1 MSSRPSTPMRHS
13 REKRN
18 WAALQR
24 VIDLSTA
31 LTLGI
36 ALLPVFVLI
45 GVAIRFIMGAP
56 VLFTQRRAGLGG
68 KPFRIIKFRSMTDA
82 RDSDGKLLPDAERIT
97 RLGRFLRRFRIDEL
111 PELLNVLPG
120 DLSLIGPRPLLP
132 ETIAAFREAGRRRCR
147 VRPGLTGWAQVNGNT
162 SLSDS
167 DKLALDLW
175 YIDNRSLAID
185 LGIVLATLAVI
196 LRGER
201 PNPSNIEAARFY
213 AHRRYRIG

>member
-1 MSSRPSTPMRHS
+1 MRRS
-13 REKRN
+13 REERKR
-18 WAALQR
+18 AALQR

-36 ALLPVFVLI
+36 VLLPVFVLI
-45 GVAIRFIMGAP
+45 GIAIRFTMGAP
-56 VLFTQRRAGLGG
+56 VFFKQRRAGLEGE
-68 KPFRIIKFRSMTDA
+68 PFRIVKFRSMTDA
-82 RDSDGKLLPDAERIT
+82 RDSDGKLLPDAERTT

-111 PELLNVLPG
+111 PELFNVLEG
-120 DLSLIGPRPLLP
+120 NLSLIGPRPLLP
-132 ETIAAFREAGRRRCR
+132 ETIVAFHEAGRHRCR

-162 SLSDS
+162 RLSDS

-185 LGIVLATLAVI
+185 LGIAFATLAVT

-201 PNPSNIEAARFY
+201 PNLSNIEAARFY